1 MGATRTATRTATA
14 TTTTSITRSTTSST
28 TTKAA
33 TRTATTTTLT
43 ITTTPSPTLSPQTRL
58 IGVGCCRGLQ
68 KGILNGWKKGIL
80 MSWKNRTW
88 ADCAQSCAEHPACNA
103 FAASGCASS
112 SDTVCG
118 GGCHI
123 YETKTATGD
132 IHTAACYETY
142 GFSDITSSTF
152 CYAMP

>member
-1 MGATRTATRTATA
+1 MG
-14 TTTTSITRSTTSST
+14 
-28 TTKAA
+28 TKAA

-103 FAASGCASS
+103 FAASGCASRLIPCVVV
-112 SDTVCG
+112 DV
-118 GGCHI
+118 I
-123 YETKTATGD
+123 
-132 IHTAACYETY
+132 
-142 GFSDITSSTF
+142 STRRKQQQEIF
-152 CYAMP
+152 IPLHVMKRMVS